1 MDNFFLPRFGK
12 KSTHREKRMEKVYF
26 QRKINPEELPNFKKM
41 LKTFFTD
48 YSKYFQTSFE
58 NNRIIVGKKYDNNQ
72 KNNMRI
78 SLTESGNQKLKTKKY
93 IKRPTMKRNG
103 VSRADSLNRSRY
115 MYEDKRKSF
124 EDSILKPGQKFIDD
138 KEIEKLF
145 NLYKEVRRVNK
156 NKSSNFVNIKEL
168 KEYKEL
174 KNDFNLN
181 FNSKSNDNF
190 FKLNSCAP
198 TLNSNENNAKEKK
211 FGMNAMRNNFE
222 TLNDSE
228 YNRTLSTNIG
238 CTLQDDSTKNNNI
251 FKSVESDK
259 EEKDGHIC
267 KTDVVKRRKLINM
280 QNQYIYNNIQEV
292 IKKQFAESLSLQE
305 NALLFHNKNRKYQY
319 NFRKYLNNHIKKKF
333 KSDLLIQ
340 EDKFRKKLELK
351 AKIDFFQKKLNPDK
365 IYDWYKDLHSSKN
378 FLPILDKKFETI
390 RNPKTMKK
398 TFISSNHRSRT
409 LDKDQYLKNSIT
421 SKYFNNLEKEAD
433 NVNNNFGS
441 LFVEGKNLLQFENNL
456 AKKLKGR
463 KIINDYE
470 RLMSPTDLK
479 NEDIYANI
487 GKK

>member
-1 MDNFFLPRFGK
+1 MLF
-12 KSTHREKRMEKVYF
+12 YF
-26 QRKINPEELPNFKKM
+26 I
-41 LKTFFTD
+41 
-48 YSKYFQTSFE
+48 
-58 NNRIIVGKKYDNNQ
+58 
-72 KNNMRI
+72 
-78 SLTESGNQKLKTKKY
+78 
-93 IKRPTMKRNG
+93 
-103 VSRADSLNRSRY
+103 
-115 MYEDKRKSF
+115 
-124 EDSILKPGQKFIDD
+124 
-138 KEIEKLF
+138 
-145 NLYKEVRRVNK
+145 
-156 NKSSNFVNIKEL
+156 
-168 KEYKEL
+168 
-174 KNDFNLN
+174 
-181 FNSKSNDNF
+181 
-190 FKLNSCAP
+190 
-198 TLNSNENNAKEKK
+198 
-211 FGMNAMRNNFE
+211 
-222 TLNDSE
+222 
-228 YNRTLSTNIG
+228 
-238 CTLQDDSTKNNNI
+238 
-251 FKSVESDK
+251 
-259 EEKDGHIC
+259 
-267 KTDVVKRRKLINM
+267 
-280 QNQYIYNNIQEV
+280 
-292 IKKQFAESLSLQE
+292 
-305 NALLFHNKNRKYQY
+305 
-319 NFRKYLNNHIKKKF
+319 KYLNNHIKKKF

>member
-1 MDNFFLPRFGK
+1 
-12 KSTHREKRMEKVYF
+12 
-26 QRKINPEELPNFKKM
+26 
-41 LKTFFTD
+41 
-48 YSKYFQTSFE
+48 
-58 NNRIIVGKKYDNNQ
+58 
-72 KNNMRI
+72 
-78 SLTESGNQKLKTKKY
+78 
-93 IKRPTMKRNG
+93 
-103 VSRADSLNRSRY
+103 
-115 MYEDKRKSF
+115 
-124 EDSILKPGQKFIDD
+124 
-138 KEIEKLF
+138 
-145 NLYKEVRRVNK
+145 
-156 NKSSNFVNIKEL
+156 
-168 KEYKEL
+168 
-174 KNDFNLN
+174 
-181 FNSKSNDNF
+181 
-190 FKLNSCAP
+190 
-198 TLNSNENNAKEKK
+198 
-211 FGMNAMRNNFE
+211 
-222 TLNDSE
+222 
-228 YNRTLSTNIG
+228 
-238 CTLQDDSTKNNNI
+238 
-251 FKSVESDK
+251 
-259 EEKDGHIC
+259 
-267 KTDVVKRRKLINM
+267 M